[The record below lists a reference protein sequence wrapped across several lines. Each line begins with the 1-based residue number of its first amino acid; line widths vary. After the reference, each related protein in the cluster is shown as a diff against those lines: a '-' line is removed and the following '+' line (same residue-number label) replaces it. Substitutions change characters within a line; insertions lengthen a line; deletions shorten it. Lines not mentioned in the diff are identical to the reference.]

1 MDDDQV
7 AATAGVP
14 ETSVTVGE
22 VHGVRFTVAGEDSPD
37 AEAELLITGL
47 FAHHPPDQRYGGA
60 LGRLDEALRGALH
73 GLGRDHL
80 FAGQRGETLLLSAP
94 PASIAA
100 RAVLLVGLGELDDW
114 NTEAAAAVA
123 ASAMRETLLLG
134 VASVRFAPWL
144 QDGGLTAAAT
154 RGTAA
159 AMLAGARR
167 MLEARPRGAPP
178 PILRQWIFAP
188 GLEWRDVTIQE
199 LRGAPAA

>member
-1 MDDDQV
+1 MDDEQV
-7 AATAGVP
+7 AGTAGTP
-14 ETSVTVGE
+14 QTRVTVSE
-22 VHGVRFTVAGEDSPD
+22 IHGVLFTVAGEENPD

-47 FAHHPPDQRYGGA
+47 FAHHPPHHRFGGA
-60 LGRLDEALRGALH
+60 LGRLDAALSGALH

-80 FAGQRGETLLLSAP
+80 FAGRRGETLLLSAP

-100 RAVLLVGLGELDDW
+100 RAVLLVGLGELGDW
-114 NTEAAAAVA
+114 NAEAAAAVA

-144 QDGGLTAAAT
+144 QDGGLTPAAT

-167 MLEARPRGAPP
+167 VLETRPRGAPP
-178 PILRQWIFAP
+178 PALRLWIFAP
-188 GLEWRDVTIQE
+188 GLEWRDVTIHE
-199 LRGAPAA
+199 LRGLPKA